1 MIDFGGRTFFVLADG
16 PSAGRY
22 KSLDKLRGR
31 PVIALNAAIRRAPWA
46 PYWASSER
54 LFWRDHAPTLC
65 PDYGGVKLSPHQQPP
80 ELRIQTLPGHG
91 FGHLDDSPI
100 AGRQWRGTSDYFAL
114 QVAHYWR
121 AAQIGLVGLDLVPTN
136 SREAGIFDKRRLRLA
151 WLFGELSRRGV
162 KVFTLTRGCTLGVPY
177 WPPAKIPPHIEE
189 SENGI
194 RGNHLRENG
203 DAELEIFGRD
213 RRRENR
219 GWKKVS
225 AL

>member
-121 AAQIGLVGLDLVPTN
+121 AAQIGLVGLDLVPAS
-136 SREAGIFDKRRLRLA
+136 SREAGCFDKRRLRLA
-151 WLFGELSRRGV
+151 WLCGELFGRGV
-162 KVFTLTRGCTLGVPY
+162 KVFTLTRGGTLDLPY
-177 WPPAKIPPHIEE
+177 QPLAKIPPDIKE
-189 SENGI
+189 SDNGL
-194 RGNHLRENG
+194 RGNHLQEVM
-203 DAELEIFGRD
+203 DARLEILRRN

-219 GWKKVS
+219 GWNDPS
-225 AL
+225 TL